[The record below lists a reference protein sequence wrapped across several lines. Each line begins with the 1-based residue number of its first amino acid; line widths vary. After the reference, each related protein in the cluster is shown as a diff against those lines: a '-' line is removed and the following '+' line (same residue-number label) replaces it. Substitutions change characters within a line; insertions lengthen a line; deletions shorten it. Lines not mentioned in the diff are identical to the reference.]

1 MDRIRLDLKITDYFD
16 WTFDFEKEKRGSKHR
31 SQRDLFNVLLHEI
44 KVTLKMTGVL
54 YFWKADTLQTILE
67 RINVVV

>member
-54 YFWKADTLQTILE
+54 YLLISKCSGLK
-67 RINVVV
+67 